1 MQSEGQPGRCQ
12 LALPVSSTY
21 HRSLTN
27 TIAQSHDAKMVSM
40 TWSLQLL
47 VALVAVVTSSMVVQC
62 AAAAVGEIA
71 HVVIFNKNQVRSDM
85 SCTDAEFALIR
96 DTIVQAA
103 SSKRRGLTTLG
114 RGTRGQVASSLPAAT
129 ATATATATDSSSRR
143 RRRVQT
149 KCSNCGPY
157 CGAGGTGCPGK
168 GGRRR
173 RRRQLTNNNSS
184 PLLTMATCQGKI
196 PAVDDALKALERSLT
211 SLSASCRKLVGSSR
225 DISCHEFTN
234 DCGVSYVSL
243 MDARKAVLVP
253 KLPPTGTVFC
263 QSTKVSFLAT
273 TSFWLGEV
281 NFDLKSSSSSS
292 TNGGVSEQHSQD
304 EAPYYMDGDS
314 GQDYKAG
321 NYTLTVS
328 SQYMANQ
335 AQTIQFRVNPC

>member
-1 MQSEGQPGRCQ
+1 MPIG
-12 LALPVSSTY
+12 PVSSKY

-62 AAAAVGEIA
+62 VAAVGEIA

-103 SSKRRGLTTLG
+103 VSKRRGLTTLG
-114 RGTRGQVASSLPAAT
+114 RGTRGQVASSLPV
-129 ATATATATDSSSRR
+129 ATATATDSSSRR
-143 RRRVQT
+143 RLRVQS

-173 RRRQLTNNNSS
+173 RRSRRRTLTNNNSS
-184 PLLTMATCQGKI
+184 PQLTMATCQGKI
-196 PAVDDALKALERSLT
+196 PAVDDALKALERSAT
-211 SLSASCRKLVGSSR
+211 MSASCRKLVGSSR

-243 MDARKAVLVP
+243 MDARNTNTVLVP

-281 NFDLKSSSSSS
+281 NFDLKSSS

-335 AQTIQFRVNPC
+335 ALTIQFRVNPC